1 MVTDSS
7 SSLTSSKEEHLPL
20 SDSELDRLANVANN
34 AVDAA
39 GEIILRQYLAR
50 GNVFKVSDA
59 NVPSRTNIAADAEKA
74 MIAVILKSLP
84 GHAVCGKQS
93 GWTNCSGTTM
103 PYEHLEQAYVDIT
116 DPEYNKEAKYAYNRL
131 AYKVGETFFNGN
143 CIAYSE
149 LAAGML
155 QVVVDCAVSPH
166 GLLGLVP
173 IVEGAG
179 GIITDWQG
187 NQISWQPSPVSSV
200 PPHP

>member
-59 NVPSRTNIAADAEKA
+59 NVPSWTNIAADAEKA
-74 MIAVILKSLP
+74 MIAVILKGLP

-103 PYEHLEQAYVDIT
+103 P
-116 DPEYNKEAKYAYNRL
+116 
-131 AYKVGETFFNGN
+131 
-143 CIAYSE
+143 
-149 LAAGML
+149 
-155 QVVVDCAVSPH
+155 
-166 GLLGLVP
+166 
-173 IVEGAG
+173 
-179 GIITDWQG
+179 
-187 NQISWQPSPVSSV
+187 
-200 PPHP
+200 